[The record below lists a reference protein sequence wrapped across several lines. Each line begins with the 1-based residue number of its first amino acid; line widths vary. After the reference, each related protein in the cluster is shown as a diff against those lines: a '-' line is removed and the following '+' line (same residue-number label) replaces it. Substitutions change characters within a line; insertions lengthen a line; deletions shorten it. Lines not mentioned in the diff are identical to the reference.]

1 MSALTS
7 SAAFWMLLILLLV
20 VLYLLPTLIALIRD
34 TDHLALIF
42 LINLIGTPAL
52 IGWPAAMIL
61 ALGPRRLPPQP
72 AWPPPPYASAPTVPH
87 RPTRRDARS

>member
-7 SAAFWMLLILLLV
+7 SAAFWMFLILLLAV
-20 VLYLLPTLIALIRD
+20 FYLLPTLIALIRG
-34 TDHLALIF
+34 TDNLALIF

-61 ALGPRRLPPQP
+61 AFGPRRLPPQP
-72 AWPPPPYASAPTVPH
+72 AWQQLPRAAVPPEPRWPDQRDI
-87 RPTRRDARS
+87 RP

>member
-7 SAAFWMLLILLLV
+7 SAAFWMFLILLLV
-20 VLYLLPTLIALIRD
+20 VLYLLPTLIALIRG
-34 TDHLALIF
+34 TDNLALIF

-61 ALGPRRLPPQP
+61 AFGPRRLPPQP
-72 AWPPPPYASAPTVPH
+72 TWQPPPYAATPTVP
-87 RPTRRDARS
+87 PSPKRRDARP